1 MHEAPIG
8 EHDHVLAIIFHRI
21 GAGGIEDQRSDLTER
36 EVKIRVAMVPEG
48 AGVPDGKL
56 IDERLARLN
65 AGKAHSGHAIHLK
78 WHQHAVPMDGCVFP
92 FDGIRSEE
100 HTSELQSL
108 MRISYAVF
116 CLKNKKKR

>member
-1 MHEAPIG
+1 
-8 EHDHVLAIIFHRI
+8 
-21 GAGGIEDQRSDLTER
+21 
-36 EVKIRVAMVPEG
+36 MVPEG

-92 FDGIRSEE
+92 FDGIRNRDPEGLSLATAYERRRKRYVDSDGTAGPAADGDRSEE
-100 HTSELQSL
+100 RRVGQESVSTCRS
-108 MRISYAVF
+108 RWPP
-116 CLKNKKKR
+116 